1 MAMRI
6 GRNPG
11 ASTQK
16 LRSLAAAVDPT
27 LLIDEVRPLDD
38 IGRSEVRSNRLFGA
52 AVAFAIYFVVL
63 LSAAVTFALMSFTV
77 SQRTRE
83 IGIRKALGAGPR
95 AVLSSVLARAF
106 VQLALGAGLGAAAS
120 IAAFSRVP
128 DTYIATPG
136 TIAVVVAFLVATG
149 LLSCGAPALR
159 ALRVE
164 PTEAIRDE

>member
-1 MAMRI
+1 
-6 GRNPG
+6 
-11 ASTQK
+11 
-16 LRSLAAAVDPT
+16 VDPT

-38 IGRSEVRSNRLFGA
+38 IGRTEVRSNRLFFA
-52 AVAFAIYFVVL
+52 AVAFAIYFIVL

-77 SQRTRE
+77 SQRIRE

-95 AVLSSVLARAF
+95 AVLTSVLARAF

-120 IAAFSRVP
+120 IAAFSRIP
-128 DTYIATPG
+128 DTYIASPG

-159 ALRVE
+159 AVRVE
-164 PTEAIRDE
+164 PTEAIREE